1 MNDKDIKTTE
11 QGQESSIT
19 RREALQKMG
28 YAAFA
33 SSTMF
38 LLLNNPTKAY
48 AASPGGPGDPGDG
61 GDDDWD
67 GEGNS
72 SWNNQSF
79 EESTKS
85 NREFR
90 GYDRDAWKD
99 DWR

>member
-19 RREALQKMG
+19 RREALQKIG

-48 AASPGGPGDPGDG
+48 AASPGGPGDI
-61 GDDDWD
+61 GDDPFGTDP
-67 GEGNS
+67 NS
-72 SWNNQSF
+72 AWGDQSF
-79 EESTKS
+79 EETTK
-85 NREFR
+85 NRREFQ
-90 GYDRDAWKD
+90 GYDPDPWKD